1 LSLKRDILVSNFNFK
16 CNLYHYI
23 MNLPNMERAEID
35 WREWSFLDSP
45 KLPEVGLYKLNAV
58 GP

>member
-1 LSLKRDILVSNFNFK
+1 
-16 CNLYHYI
+16 